1 MSTDSFRRTRVPRSR
16 MYLATGAAMVL
27 AIGLIAQ
34 GQAPATA
41 ATGKAIADE
50 LQTNATYEALG
61 IDDKK
66 PVFSWELDS
75 TDRGVYQTKYRIVLS
90 SSAQKAQ
97 AGHGDVWDSGV
108 VNSDSTAVQYD
119 GPALKSRTRYYWSVK
134 TWASKESKWSS
145 PTYFETAYLDAAEW
159 KGEWITGPE
168 RPTAPLTGTA
178 GTVDDEGLIPSTTLS
193 APAAAGATNVKIA
206 SPSGA
211 VVGSS
216 LQIGLGSAAQ
226 VVEVTEV
233 GTATATTTLVA
244 PVNSGDTRV
253 FVASVNGFAAGGEL
267 LVGGETL
274 SIAEVGTAAGQAR
287 TLSAPAAAADTNI
300 KVNNAGGFTVGQ
312 KAAVGSG
319 ADTVVRTVTAV
330 GTAGATGTGINLD
343 APLGTA
349 FASGTS
355 TRGIG
360 TGVGIAATT
369 AATPSGSTVRSLGT
383 GLTFAPAL
391 TAAFPAGTTL
401 SNPEGKDVC
410 RPVGNSSNS
419 GLCKPI
425 RPNFLLRT
433 NFDVA
438 PVKDHGRVVSA
449 RLYSVGLGWSEP
461 RVNGELTQPGD
472 HLNPGFTDYK
482 DTVLY
487 TTDDVTKLLQQHGS
501 RPTSNVLA
509 SEVAA
514 GRYDSESIPS
524 NHRFEFAQW
533 REQSALKADLWITYA
548 DGTEQ
553 VVSTGDDWDVSID
566 GPTRYAD
573 FDNGET
579 YDARRVL
586 DGWDTA
592 TFDVSEWDA
601 VTTVPGPEG
610 EVLAQMQERTSVTET
625 LDGPFYEWEI
635 APGVKGVDVGRQ
647 IAGWATI
654 KVWGAE
660 PGQVI
665 RTVYVER
672 RNDDTSI
679 DNPDI
684 PGTGQDGALQFA
696 GNLQQ
701 SYYVSD
707 GTGTKENPE
716 VFAPN
721 WNFAGFQW
729 VQVDGNNGAPLPENV
744 HVEVASASQVMTAL
758 PEVGSFESNDALLN
772 QIHTNVKN
780 TIKGNWIAGYS
791 SDTPT
796 YEKDG
801 WTGDAQIIL
810 PTVANI
816 FDIQR
821 SMVKS
826 ARDSKDSQ
834 LDDGSG
840 QTGLLIPGSEG
851 YGYCSKNTQGTYVP
865 CGSTPSIATFKGS
878 GAGATPIWDAFIV
891 VTSYEAWQRYKDVK
905 PMTTA
910 FGTIES
916 YLDDWIQGGES
927 YDNPGGWFTRDGS
940 NDWTLNS
947 GLGDWAFV
955 TGANG
960 NAEEGT
966 NLNVGGF
973 QAASST
979 AFTAYLAKITAEM
992 ADVLFERT
1000 GDANYEAA
1008 AQKYRTLFDNIRE
1021 DFNARWWDEA
1031 RGFYAE
1037 NATQELRQGFQAWA
1051 IGFGLVE
1058 EEHKLALMEK
1068 LAYDVAVTRTGHAMT
1083 GFVGIR
1089 WIWPVLSDAAHLGV
1103 PHAKEALFKVAQQ
1116 TTYPSYGYHIG
1127 LGYTGIGEYWENT
1140 TRTRNHQFQGSIG
1153 QWFYEELAGIKPA
1166 SPGYEDITIRPL
1178 PGAEYDVTDVS
1189 ASVDTIHGK
1198 VSSSWVDGG
1207 ADGKFTLTVKVPANT
1222 TAKIHVPGSDAAKI
1236 FESGAGKSVLA
1247 EKAGGVT
1254 LVGTVDDSVVF
1265 EVGSGTYTFTR
1276 QP

>member
-1 MSTDSFRRTRVPRSR
+1 M
-16 MYLATGAAMVL
+16 
-27 AIGLIAQ
+27 
-34 GQAPATA
+34 
-41 ATGKAIADE
+41 
-50 LQTNATYEALG
+50 NASANPLG
-61 IDDKK
+61 IDDAK
-66 PVFSWELDS
+66 PTFSWIITTAARAIHQKQYQIVVAS
-75 TDRGVYQTKYRIVLS
+75 T
-90 SSAQKAQ
+90 AAKAAKGQ
-97 AGHGDVWDSGV
+97 GDVWDSGEV
-108 VNSDSTAVQYD
+108 VSDATSVDYS
-119 GPALKSRTRYYWSVK
+119 GPDLNSRTRYYWSVR
-134 TWASKESKWSS
+134 TWTPGASSWAKPAS
-145 PTYFETAYLDAAEW
+145 FETAYLSADEW
-159 KGEWITGPE
+159 RGDWITGPA
-168 RPTAPLTGTA
+168 RPIAPLTGTA
-178 GTVDDEGLIPSTTLS
+178 GTDDDAGLVPSTTLS
-193 APAAAGATNVKIA
+193 VGAPAGATNLKVN
-206 SPSGA
+206 SVGGA
-211 VVGSS
+211 TVGS
-216 LQIGLGSAAQ
+216 QVRVGLGDVSQ
-226 VVEVTEV
+226 LVEITAV
-233 GTATATTTLVA
+233 GTASMTTTTVTPTSA
-244 PVNSGDTRV
+244 GGTRLY
-253 FVASVNGFAAGGEL
+253 VASVNGIA
-267 LVGGETL
+267 VGDILTVGSAT
-274 SIAEVGTAAGQAR
+274 ATVTDVGTAAGQNR
-287 TLSAPAAAADTNI
+287 SLSAAAAAGDTVI
-300 KVNNAGGFTVGQ
+300 KVNNTGGFVVGQ
-312 KAAVGSG
+312 GAVVGTGSS
-319 ADTVVRTVTAV
+319 AVVRTVTAV
-330 GTAGATGTGINLD
+330 GTSGATGTGITLD
-343 APLGTA
+343 APLGA
-349 FASGTS
+349 DFASGTAA
-355 TRGIG
+355 RG
-360 TGVGIAATT
+360 T
-369 AATPSGSTVRSLGT
+369 GT
-383 GLTFAPAL
+383 GLGVSGLSADVIGGASVVNPGSGLTISPAL
-391 TAAFPAGTTL
+391 TESFGVGTTVVL
-401 SNPEGKDVC
+401 ADAEDIC

-419 GLCKPI
+419 GQCKPI

-433 NFDVA
+433 TFDVA
-438 PVKDHGRVVSA
+438 PKSEHGAVTSA
-449 RLYSVGLGWSEP
+449 RLYSVGLGWNEP
-461 RVNGELTQPGD
+461 SVNGQLAQPGE

-482 DTVLY
+482 DTVQY
-487 TTDDVTKLLQQHGS
+487 TTDDVTALIQQHA
-501 RPTSNVLA
+501 TEATENVLA
-509 SEVAA
+509 SEIAA

-533 REQSALKADLWITYA
+533 RNQEPLKADLWVTYA
-548 DGTEQ
+548 DGTEE
-553 VVSTGDDWDVSID
+553 VVSSGDDWKVSID

-579 YDARRVL
+579 YDARHVISGWNTASYDDSGWL
-586 DGWDTA
+586 DA
-592 TFDVSEWDA
+592 S
-601 VTTVPGPEG
+601 PGVAPEG
-610 EVLAQMQERTSVTET
+610 EVIAQLHERTKETEK
-625 LDGPFYEWEI
+625 LEGPFYEWSPAE
-635 APGVKGVDVGRQ
+635 GVKAVDVGRQ

-672 RNDDTSI
+672 RNDDTTI
-679 DNPDI
+679 DDPNV

-707 GTGTKENPE
+707 GTGTEENPE
-716 VFAPN
+716 TFTPN

-729 VQVDGNNGAPLPENV
+729 VQIDGTNGAPLPENV
-744 HVEVASASQVMTAL
+744 HVEVASAQQIMTGL
-758 PEVGSFESNDALLN
+758 DEVGTFESNDTLLN

-780 TIKGNWIAGYS
+780 TVKGNWIAGYS

-810 PTVANI
+810 PTVANL
-816 FDIQR
+816 FDIQQ

-851 YGYCSKNTQGTYVP
+851 YGYCSKNAQGTYVP
-865 CGSTPSIATFKGS
+865 CGSSPSIATFKGS

-891 VTSYEAWQRYKDVK
+891 VTSYEAWQRYADVR

-916 YLDDWIQGGES
+916 YLDDWIQGGVP
-927 YDNPGGWFTRDGS
+927 YGDGPGGWFVRDGS

-979 AFTAYLAKITAEM
+979 AFTAYLAKLTAEM
-992 ADVLFERT
+992 ADVLFEKT
-1000 GDANYEAA
+1000 GDEKYQAA
-1008 AQKYRTLFDNIRE
+1008 ASKYRTLFDNIRE
-1021 DFNARWWDEA
+1021 DFNERWWDA
-1031 RGFYAE
+1031 DRGFYAE

-1058 EEHKLALMEK
+1058 EEDKLALMEK

-1166 SPGYEDITIRPL
+1166 SPGYEEITIRPL
-1178 PGAEYDVTDVS
+1178 VGAEYGVTDVS
-1189 ASVDTIHGK
+1189 ASVDTVHGK
-1198 VSSSWVDGG
+1198 ISSSWVDGG
-1207 ADGKFTLTVKVPANT
+1207 ADGKLTLKVTVPANT
-1222 TAKIHVPGSDAAKI
+1222 TAKIHVPGTDASKI
-1236 FESGAGKSVLA
+1236 VESGSGTALLASKAAGVKLI
-1247 EKAGGVT
+1247 GQ
-1254 LVGTVDDSVVF
+1254 VDDAIVY
-1265 EVGSGTYTFTR
+1265 EVGSGTYEFTR